1 MRDQEMTI
9 RELQESIWKELPVI
23 RRNLIGRERVNDLIV
38 VSIEQSP
45 VELFR
50 HITTANNS
58 QEIVLAAWG
67 QSVKRTY
74 CLMHGS
80 ADEKQFGPIFWLLIG
95 PLLQLLLSKILDWYC
110 RSPKNAGLMRGWK
123 RNLTDD

>member
-9 RELQESIWKELPVI
+9 SELQSTVWKQLPVV
-23 RRNLIGRERVNDLIV
+23 RRNLVGRDRINDLIA

-50 HITTANNS
+50 HVTSSNHS

-67 QSVKRTY
+67 QSVKRGY
-74 CLMHGS
+74 CLMRES
-80 ADEKQFGPIFWLLIG
+80 TDEKQFGPIFWILIG
-95 PLLQLLLSKILDWYC
+95 PLLQAILQKLLDWYF
-110 RSPKNAGLMRGWK
+110 RSPKNAVLMRGWK
-123 RNLTDD
+123 RNLTND